1 MVMAMVSLDNH
12 VTIVVMWINNRT
24 SNHVMD
30 VVNYWKMVSMNNW
43 SYCNVSTPEC
53 MASAMLDA
61 KISTHKT
68 IVYNRSANMS
78 VVDDVMSTMI
88 STTY

>member
-1 MVMAMVSLDNH
+1 MVMAMVSLNNH
-12 VTIVVMWINNRT
+12 VAKVVMWINHWAND
-24 SNHVMD
+24 VMD
-30 VVNYWKMVSMNNW
+30 VVNYWKMVCMNNW
-43 SYCNVSTPEC
+43 SCNVSTPEI

-68 IVYNRSANMS
+68 IMYNRSANMS
-78 VVDDVMSTMI
+78 VVDHVMFTMI